1 MALFF
6 VCLPIFI
13 VLSSSIIDLRAT
25 WFLTFYLFLPLWLYG
40 ETCTNFVIKSKRFE
54 QMSSAW
60 SQMIALL
67 KLFKTVTDF
76 PLFLLMIC
84 TGCIQLK
91 MLKFQKRKL
100 KIFILKFKVNLFTL
114 SAVKSKRIE
123 LQNSAW
129 WHLIAFLQS
138 FLMVTN
144 FHMFSWI
151 ICSEYRK
158 TWRTLNLTKIVIKS
172 HKVVFHDKIL
182 NFKCHS
188 STAKGG
194 WNGSNDAYKSWMGA
208 LNC

>member
-1 MALFF
+1 
-6 VCLPIFI
+6 
-13 VLSSSIIDLRAT
+13 
-25 WFLTFYLFLPLWLYG
+25 
-40 ETCTNFVIKSKRFE
+40 
-54 QMSSAW
+54 MSSAW

-123 LQNSAW
+123 LQN

-144 FHMFSWI
+144 FHMFS
-151 ICSEYRK
+151 
-158 TWRTLNLTKIVIKS
+158 
-172 HKVVFHDKIL
+172 
-182 NFKCHS
+182 
-188 STAKGG
+188 
-194 WNGSNDAYKSWMGA
+194 
-208 LNC
+208 